1 MKEGK
6 TKKKKEWKR
15 EQKRKTGK
23 KKRSGNLKKN
33 IYEGTSLNEESK
45 LVVRGIINETI
56 KGRQGEKV
64 HKRALT
70 SLSLFFFFFFSLS
83 FYKEPLKFFTVF
95 FVVVVAT
102 GRVNSKRG
110 KEDKRTVGKNSA
122 ERQKKKKNR

>member
-6 TKKKKEWKR
+6 TKKKKSGKEN
-15 EQKRKTGK
+15 RKGKQEK
-23 KKRSGNLKKN
+23 KKRSGNLKKK
-33 IYEGTSLNEESK
+33 YEGTSLNEESK

-70 SLSLFFFFFFSLS
+70 SLSLFFFFLS
-83 FYKEPLKFFTVF
+83 SYKEPLKFFTVF

-122 ERQKKKKNR
+122 ER

>member
-6 TKKKKEWKR
+6 TKKKKKNGKENRKGKR
-15 EQKRKTGK
+15 EKKNVPEIK
-23 KKRSGNLKKN
+23 KKK
-33 IYEGTSLNEESK
+33 YEGTSLNEESK

-83 FYKEPLKFFTVF
+83 FYKEPLKFFTMF

-110 KEDKRTVGKNSA
+110 K
-122 ERQKKKKNR
+122 